1 MAILKL
7 NWPPD
12 EKHKFTYEIAD
23 NEKLQQEGYIGIK
36 YEKDH
41 NRDDIDR

>member
-12 EKHKFTYEIAD
+12 EKHRFTYEIAD
-23 NEKLQQEGYIGIK
+23 KERIKEGYIGIK